1 MTEPVP
7 ARPDRPAAGPIFHAR
22 LGEQLERLRREAAWR
37 AGDRNA
43 ITLFKTPAL
52 SLVLLALKEGARLQ
66 EHRAEGSLTMQLVAG
81 AVRVD
86 AGGRRV
92 ELAPGEVLVLEPGLE
107 HALEAVR
114 ESAVLLT
121 IASGAGR
128 SEGGP

>member
-1 MTEPVP
+1 MTER
-7 ARPDRPAAGPIFHAR
+7 ARPDRPAAGPVFHAR
-22 LGEQLERLRREAAWR
+22 LGEQVERLRQEPAWR

-43 ITLFKTPAL
+43 ITLVKTPAL
-52 SLVLLALKEGARLQ
+52 SLVLLALKEGARLH
-66 EHRAEGSLTMQLVAG
+66 EHRAEGSLAVQVVSG
-81 AVRVD
+81 SVRVD

-121 IASGAGR
+121 IAGAH
-128 SEGGP
+128 

>member
-1 MTEPVP
+1 MTERAPP
-7 ARPDRPAAGPIFHAR
+7 RPDRPATGPVFHAR
-22 LGEQLERLRREAAWR
+22 LGEQLERLRREPAWR

-43 ITLFKTPAL
+43 ITLVKTPAL
-52 SLVLLALKEGARLQ
+52 SVVLLAVKEGARLQ
-66 EHRAEGSLTMQLVAG
+66 EHRAEGSVTIQVVSG
-81 AVRVD
+81 SVRVD

-121 IASGAGR
+121 IAGAH
-128 SEGGP
+128 

>member
-1 MTEPVP
+1 V
-7 ARPDRPAAGPIFHAR
+7 FHAR
-22 LGEQLERLRREAAWR
+22 LGEQLERLRREPAWR

-43 ITLFKTPAL
+43 ITLVKTPAL
-52 SLVLLALKEGARLQ
+52 RVVLLAVKEGARLQ
-66 EHRAEGSLTMQLVAG
+66 EHRAEGSVTIQVISG
-81 AVRVD
+81 SVRAD

-121 IASGAGR
+121 IAGA
-128 SEGGP
+128 P

>member
-1 MTEPVP
+1 MTEQAPP
-7 ARPDRPAAGPIFHAR
+7 RPDRPAAGPVFHAR
-22 LGEQLERLRREAAWR
+22 LGEQLERLRREPGWR

-52 SLVLLALKEGARLQ
+52 SLVLLAVQAGARLH
-66 EHRAEGSLTMQLVAG
+66 EHRTDGTLAVQVVSG

-92 ELAPGEVLVLEPGLE
+92 DLAPGEVLVLEPGLA
-107 HALEAVR
+107 HALEAGP

-121 IASGAGR
+121 LAAGT
-128 SEGGP
+128 